1 MAHRWRPINIDGT
14 PARLLSPATFYA
26 A

>member
-1 MAHRWRPINIDGT
+1 LAHRWRPINVDGT
-14 PARLLSPATFYA
+14 PARLLAPGPFHA